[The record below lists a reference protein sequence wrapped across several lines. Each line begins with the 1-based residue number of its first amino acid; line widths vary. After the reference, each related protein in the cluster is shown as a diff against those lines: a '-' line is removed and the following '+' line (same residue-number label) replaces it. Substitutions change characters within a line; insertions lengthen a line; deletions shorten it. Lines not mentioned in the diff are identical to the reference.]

1 MKFLPLL
8 LLTAHSL
15 IGADLAILLPNTKT
29 NLRVE
34 STRIEAQRANEQ
46 LEQIKAAYY
55 PTLNATALYRKKDK
69 TTAFEPKTTQGLEI
83 ATEVTLFDGL
93 RREAAIKATH
103 STITQTNQTMAQE
116 EQNVLLETIIA
127 YYDYFDAHAR
137 LDALRDKKV
146 ELSAQV
152 ERFKVLVK
160 NDLATGDVLKS
171 LIASKLE
178 ADYDEQNQ
186 NIALQR
192 SRKNLELLSGLTIE
206 SLEYKELNTPLIEK
220 IERHDLQSD
229 RAMVETLRYSEGRYT
244 YLPTVSLQ
252 GKHREMN
259 YNDYNTMG
267 GANIQPERQNEITA
281 SVSMTLFDMGSIAK
295 EKEQARLTTLKAQK
309 MVEYKAKSLQNEAEI
324 AVMTLN
330 ASQSAYTAAK
340 AEEEARNEAFKTIKQ
355 RFEAGLVN
363 TTTYLSELS
372 ALSQSRAKVQ
382 SSRNA
387 LQISKANV
395 AYTYGIDLM
404 TLIEE
409 KK

>member
-1 MKFLPLL
+1 MKILPLL

-15 IGADLAILLPNTKT
+15 MCADLSSLLPVAKN

-34 STRIEAQRANEQ
+34 STRIETQKANEQ

-55 PTLNATALYRKKDK
+55 PTLTATALYRKKDK
-69 TTAFEPKTTQGLEI
+69 ATAFEPKTAQGLEI
-83 ATEVTLFDGL
+83 GTHITLFDGL
-93 RREAAIKATH
+93 RREAAIKAIA
-103 STITQTNQTMAQE
+103 STITQTNQAGEQE

-127 YYDYFDAHAR
+127 YYDYFDAHSR

-160 NDLATGDVLKS
+160 NDLATGDILKS

-186 NIALQR
+186 KISLER
-192 SRKNLELLSGLTIE
+192 SRKNLELLSGLTIDT
-206 SLEYKELNTPLIEK
+206 LEYKELNSPLMGQIQ
-220 IERHDLQSD
+220 RHDLQSD
-229 RAMVETLRYSEGRYT
+229 RAMVETLRHSEGRYT
-244 YLPTVSLQ
+244 YLPTVSIE
-252 GKHREMN
+252 GKHRQIK
-259 YNDYNTMG
+259 YSDYDTMG
-267 GANIQPERQNEITA
+267 GINLQPESQNEITA
-281 SVSMTLFDMGSIAK
+281 SLSMTLFDMGSIAK
-295 EKEQARLTTLKAQK
+295 EKEFARLTTLKAQK
-309 MVEYKAKSLQNEAEI
+309 MVEYKAKTLQNEAEI
-324 AVMTLN
+324 AAMTLN
-330 ASQSAYTAAK
+330 ASQSAYNAAK

-372 ALSQSRAKVQ
+372 SLSQSRAKVQ

-387 LQISKANV
+387 LQISKANLS
-395 AYTYGIDLM
+395 YTYGIDLM

>member
-1 MKFLPLL
+1 MKILPLL
-8 LLTAHSL
+8 LLTTHTLMS
-15 IGADLAILLPNTKT
+15 ADLATLLPVAKN

-34 STRIEAQRANEQ
+34 SARIETQKAHEQ
-46 LEQIKAAYY
+46 LGQIKAAYY
-55 PTLNATALYRKKDK
+55 PTLTATALYRKKDK

-83 ATEVTLFDGL
+83 GTEVTLFDGL
-93 RREAAIKATH
+93 RREAAMDAVH
-103 STITQTNQTMAQE
+103 STIKQANQSVAQE
-116 EQNVLLETIIA
+116 EQDILLETIIA
-127 YYDYFDAHAR
+127 YYDYFNAHAR
-137 LDALRDKKV
+137 LDALRDKKI

-160 NDLATGDVLKS
+160 NGLATNDILKS

-206 SLEYKELNTPLIEK
+206 TLEYKELNTPLAEK

-229 RAMVETLRYSEGRYT
+229 RAMIETLHHSEGRYT

-252 GKHREMN
+252 AKHREMN

-295 EKEQARLTTLKAQK
+295 EKEQAHLTTLKAQK
-309 MVEYKAKSLQNEAEI
+309 MVEYKAKSLQNEADI
-324 AVMTLN
+324 ATMTLN
-330 ASQSAYTAAK
+330 ASRSAYNAAK

-372 ALSQSRAKVQ
+372 SLSQSRAKVQ